1 MLTSGMTCTLTPS
14 CLAVPPCT
22 PVSPIVCKRKSPPS
36 LPPPSRS
43 RLSLPLRGNTPSG
56 SVAPSSLPCPP
67 SNRCESPSKNTTSPA
82 LESSTGSASKLL
94 NITGTKTPKRS
105 KILLLIFVN
114 VFLKS
119 LKIHFILQIYSQLSL
134 NVSLIKRNNIVNHQI
149 QTLTMQKKED
159 HIPSHK

>member
-1 MLTSGMTCTLTPS
+1 MG
-14 CLAVPPCT
+14 
-22 PVSPIVCKRKSPPS
+22 

-67 SNRCESPSKNTTSPA
+67 SNRCGFPSKNTTSPA
-82 LESSTGSASKLL
+82 PELSTGSASKLL

-105 KILLLIFVN
+105 KILLL
-114 VFLKS
+114 
-119 LKIHFILQIYSQLSL
+119 IYSQLSL

-159 HIPSHK
+159 HIPSNKMCCMQ